1 MTKHPR
7 LQPIGQRDPHLER
20 LAKYQADF
28 LMAEDALR
36 SLPFAAVLEVV
47 EAVIEARPDVDAKAL
62 EAFAN
67 RIGRRAHMEGRKDA

>member
-28 LMAEDALR
+28 LMADDALR
-36 SLPFAAVLEVV
+36 SLPFAALLEVV
-47 EAVIEARPDVDAKAL
+47 EAAIEARPDIDAGKL

-67 RIGRRAHMEGRKDA
+67 RMGRRAHMEGRNNA